1 MNIENNNDIQKIFN
15 GENLINFLEIKG
27 VQKIFNEGK
36 DNQSIALKG
45 IDLSISQEE
54 FIVISGPSGSGKST
68 LLNIIGG
75 LDDATKGSVI
85 LDETEITTLS
95 ENSLALFRREHIGFV
110 FQSYNLVPVLTV
122 KENIEYVMK
131 LLGYSQKQCDDR
143 VLEVA
148 RELDIDAYL
157 NKLPDHLSGG
167 QQQRVAVA
175 RAVASKPKLIL
186 ADEPTANLDS
196 VNGEKLMELME
207 KLNKDEKITIIFSS
221 HDPMVISKARRSIV
235 LKDGLIFEDIVR

>member
-1 MNIENNNDIQKIFN
+1 M
-15 GENLINFLEIKG
+15 NFLT
-27 VQKIFNEGK
+27 VQNVKKVFNEGSES
-36 DNQSIALKG
+36 QSNALRG
-45 IDLSISQEE
+45 IDLSIGKEE

-75 LDDATKGSVI
+75 LDTPSDGSVE
-85 LDETEITTLS
+85 LEGTVITALG
-95 ENSLALFRREHIGFV
+95 ENDLALFRRENIGFV
-110 FQSYNLVPVLTV
+110 FQAYNLIPVLTV
-122 KENIEYVMK
+122 KENIEYVMR
-131 LLGYSQKQCDDR
+131 LMGMSQSECDAR

-186 ADEPTANLDS
+186 ADEPTANLDTA
-196 VNGEKLMELME
+196 NGEKLMELMRRLNEEE
-207 KLNKDEKITIIFSS
+207 KVTIIFSS

-235 LKDGLIFEDIVR
+235 LRDGEIIEDTLRS